1 MVKKLIRIFV
11 NYNFVIGK
19 KENFYKIIFVFYLE
33 KKRVVWKFVKRRE
46 LEKKI
51 VIKLLFIFKLINLIF
66 VL

>member
-46 LEKKI
+46 LEEK
-51 VIKLLFIFKLINLIF
+51 KLL
-66 VL
+66 